1 MSESTKPTV
10 KEKLTELTAGIEKG
24 IQELFQSDRY
34 AEYLRT
40 MSRFHRYSLNN
51 TMLIYLQKPDAT
63 LVAGFNKW
71 RDQFSRNV
79 QRGEK
84 GIRIIAPMPRKKTI
98 ETQRI
103 DPATREPLL
112 DHDGNPLVDQKE
124 ITVPF
129 FRPVT
134 VFDVSQ
140 TKGKPLPE
148 IVSDL
153 TGSVEQYEVFM
164 EALKRTSPVPM
175 EMGNVP
181 PHVDGIFSE
190 SNNRIVLREGM
201 SQVQTVSTAVH
212 ELTHAKLH
220 TKAQLAID
228 QRDESALH
236 KDRGT
241 HEVEAES
248 VAYAVCAYYGIATE
262 ENSFGYIATWSKD
275 KELTT
280 LKESLETINRT
291 ASKIITD
298 IDRNINEIRKERG
311 LDVEVVPEET
321 MSPSNSLQPEQVLS
335 SPAEEV
341 PAPDPIMTP
350 EVLPSFGYT
359 DQDMHP
365 LSRERTV
372 ELFERGLPVHL
383 LGESNA
389 QTLATRM
396 EDIMSHTGICGI
408 TKTDWQAA
416 SLPESREAKSRDAE
430 QLFKDSQEDVFLI
443 YQMRSGDELRD
454 IRFQPYQQVKDTLSP
469 QHYDAVHSGKMP
481 QAKDTQAVL
490 NQLYI
495 RFNEAKPWDSAMRS
509 LSTGDV
515 IALKQSGQITCHYVD
530 TWGFVELPGFFS
542 GRNPTRTLEDMLE
555 QNDNQLDG
563 LLNNM
568 PTPKQAEQKQPDM
581 RKTEIRQAQQERGSA
596 KETPRKS
603 VLAQIR
609 QTSHSDAAGRYQRP
623 DIQR

>member
-34 AEYLRT
+34 AQYLRT

-51 TMLIYLQKPDAT
+51 TMLIYLQKPEAT

-79 QRGEK
+79 RRGEK

-98 ETQRI
+98 ETKRI
-103 DPATREPLL
+103 DPVTRQHLL
-112 DHDGNPLVDQKE
+112 DHDGNPLIDQKE

-129 FRPVT
+129 FRPVS

-140 TKGKPLPE
+140 TTGKPLPE

-153 TGSVEQYEVFM
+153 TGSVEQYDIFM
-164 EALKRTSPVPM
+164 EAIKRVSPVPV
-175 EMGNVP
+175 EMGDVP
-181 PHVDGIFSE
+181 PHVDGLFSE
-190 SNNRIVLREGM
+190 SNNRIILREGM
-201 SQVQTVSTAVH
+201 SQAQTVSAAIH

-220 TKAQLAID
+220 TKEQLAID
-228 QRDESALH
+228 RRDENALR

-241 HEVEAES
+241 REVEAES

-291 ASKIITD
+291 ASEIITD
-298 IDRNINEIRKERG
+298 IDRNISEIRKERG
-311 LDVEVVPEET
+311 LNVEVVPEET
-321 MSPSNSLQPEQVLS
+321 MSPSNSLQLEQALS

-341 PAPDPIMTP
+341 PAPDPVMTP
-350 EVLPSFGYT
+350 EVLASFGYT

-365 LSRERTV
+365 LSRERAM

-383 LGESNA
+383 LGEGNA

-416 SLPESREAKSRDAE
+416 SLPENREAQGRDAE
-430 QLFKDSQEDVFLI
+430 QLFRDSQEDVFLI
-443 YQMRSGDELRD
+443 YQIRSGEELRD
-454 IRFQPYQQVKDTLSP
+454 MRFQPYQQVKDTLSP
-469 QHYDAVHSGKMP
+469 QHYDAVHSGRMP
-481 QAKDTQAVL
+481 QAEDTQAAL

-495 RFNEAKPWDSAMRS
+495 QFNEAKPWDSAMRS

-563 LLNNM
+563 LLNNI

-581 RKTEIRQAQQERGSA
+581 RKMETRQAQQERVSA
-596 KETPRKS
+596 KEAPRKS

>member
-1 MSESTKPTV
+1 M
-10 KEKLTELTAGIEKG
+10 
-24 IQELFQSDRY
+24 
-34 AEYLRT
+34 
-40 MSRFHRYSLNN
+40 
-51 TMLIYLQKPDAT
+51 
-63 LVAGFNKW
+63 
-71 RDQFSRNV
+71 
-79 QRGEK
+79 
-84 GIRIIAPMPRKKTI
+84 
-98 ETQRI
+98 
-103 DPATREPLL
+103 
-112 DHDGNPLVDQKE
+112 
-124 ITVPF
+124 
-129 FRPVT
+129 
-134 VFDVSQ
+134 SQ

-153 TGSVEQYEVFM
+153 TGSVEQYDIFM

-175 EMGNVP
+175 EMGDVP

-190 SNNRIVLREGM
+190 NNNRIVLREGM
-201 SQVQTVSTAVH
+201 SQAQTVSTAVH

-228 QRDESALH
+228 QRDESVLR

-275 KELTT
+275 KELTA

-291 ASKIITD
+291 ASEIITD
-298 IDRNINEIRKERG
+298 IDRNINEIRKEWG

-321 MSPSNSLQPEQVLS
+321 MPSSNSLQPEQALS
-335 SPAEEV
+335 SPVTEIPV
-341 PAPDPIMTP
+341 PDPLMTP

-365 LSRERTV
+365 LSRERAM
-372 ELFERGLPVHL
+372 ELFERGLSVHL
-383 LGESNA
+383 LGEGNA

-416 SLPESREAKSRDAE
+416 SLPENREAQGRDAE
-430 QLFKDSQEDVFLI
+430 QLFRDSQKDVYLI
-443 YQMRSGDELRD
+443 YQMRSGEELRD
-454 IRFQPYQQVKDTLSP
+454 MRFKPYQQVKDTLSP

-481 QAKDTQAVL
+481 QAEDTQAVL

-509 LSTGDV
+509 LSMGDV

-530 TWGFVELPGFFS
+530 RWGFVELPGFFS
-542 GRNPTRTLEDMLE
+542 SRNPTRTLEDMLE

-568 PTPKQAEQKQPDM
+568 PTPKPAEQKQPDLK
-581 RKTEIRQAQQERGSA
+581 KTETRQAQQERVSA

-609 QTSHSDAAGRYQRP
+609 QASHSDATGRYQRT
-623 DIQR
+623 DFQR

>member
-1 MSESTKPTV
+1 MSETTKPTV

-34 AEYLRT
+34 AQYLRT

-84 GIRIIAPMPRKKTI
+84 GIRIIAPMPRKNTI

-112 DHDGNPLVDQKE
+112 DHEGNPLVDQKE

-148 IVSDL
+148 IVCDL

-175 EMGNVP
+175 EMGDVP
-181 PHVDGIFSE
+181 PHVDGLFSE
-190 SNNRIVLREGM
+190 NNNRIVLREGM
-201 SQVQTVSTAVH
+201 SQAQTVSTAVH

-228 QRDESALH
+228 QRDESALR

-321 MSPSNSLQPEQVLS
+321 MSPSNSLQPEQALS

-341 PAPDPIMTP
+341 PAPDSIMPP

-365 LSRERTV
+365 LSRERAM

-383 LGESNA
+383 LGEGNA
-389 QTLATRM
+389 QTLATRS

-416 SLPESREAKSRDAE
+416 SLPENREAQGRDAE

-443 YQMRSGDELRD
+443 YQMRSGEELRD
-454 IRFQPYQQVKDTLSP
+454 MRFQPYQQVKDTLSP
-469 QHYDAVHSGKMP
+469 QHYDAVHSGRMP
-481 QAKDTQAVL
+481 QAEDTQAAL

-495 RFNEAKPWDSAMRS
+495 QFNEAKPWDSAMRS

-515 IALKQSGQITCHYVD
+515 ITLKQSGQITCHYVD

-563 LLNNM
+563 LLNNI

-581 RKTEIRQAQQERGSA
+581 RKMETRQAQQERVSA
-596 KETPRKS
+596 KEAPRKS